1 MGVQDRLENKADR
14 VKGEVKEAVGSAT
27 DDADL
32 EAQGRRDQAE
42 SRLRDAGEDVKDAVK
57 RAFD

>member
-1 MGVQDRLENKADR
+1 MGAQDRLANTADR

-27 DDADL
+27 DDSDL
-32 EAQGRRDQAE
+32 EAQGKRDQAE
-42 SRLRDAGEDVKDAVK
+42 SRLRDAAEDVKDAVK